1 MQTLSTVLSE
11 GRPARTS
18 AFCTGIH
25 HMDVGRGVHR
35 SLVNKNTLLYY
46 RTEQDANNHPRGQI
60 ELSAAITVEVCARPL
75 SASAQL
81 ATGPPAR
88 SHRFVERSWLG
99 SYSAPSV
106 QWTLLTPV
114 DAINQCRSNPV
125 FHRRVS
131 YLLNCALYM
140 HNLSS
145 AKCDRYC
152 AICHMGLY

>member
-1 MQTLSTVLSE
+1 
-11 GRPARTS
+11 
-18 AFCTGIH
+18 
-25 HMDVGRGVHR
+25 MDVGRGVHR

-131 YLLNCALYM
+131 YLLWSGAGGGNEARAVLDVRAGGP
-140 HNLSS
+140 HGRL
-145 AKCDRYC
+145 AAAHEHAEQARRR
-152 AICHMGLY
+152 AVGGLLQAGGLHH